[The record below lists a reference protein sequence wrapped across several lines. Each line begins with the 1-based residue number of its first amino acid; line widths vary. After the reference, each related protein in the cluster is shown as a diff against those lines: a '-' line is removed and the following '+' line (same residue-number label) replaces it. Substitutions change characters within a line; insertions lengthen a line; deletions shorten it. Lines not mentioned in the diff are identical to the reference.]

1 MHPATPRPRRS
12 ALYMPGAN
20 ARALDKARGLDAD
33 VLILDLEDAVAPDA
47 KPQARAQVAAA
58 LRAGGYGRR
67 ECVARINALD
77 TPWGLDDARALAAAG
92 ADAVLLPK
100 VESPAQL
107 DAGAG
112 IDAAGAPADLPLWAM
127 CETPLGFLRLD
138 AIAGHPRLAALVVG
152 TSDLVK
158 DLHARHTPG
167 REETLLARSLAV
179 MAARAHGLAALDGVH
194 LDLDDEAGLALACEQ
209 GRNQGFDGKTLI
221 HPRQIAA
228 ANAAYAPSPGDR
240 RRAQAVAGLAR
251 CPGQRPGRRGGRRF
265 AGGKPARAR
274 SRTRAGAGRCH
285 RRRLSAPRA
294 RPHPY
299 RRASPAT
306 ALPRRPGTI
315 RFLTRTTPRF
325 AARRQALRRAVPR
338 AGRLNSRPEP
348 HALHP
353 ATRAVSRA
361 AVPRRPAPFP
371 LRP

>member
-58 LRAGGYGRR
+58 LQAGGYGRR

-107 DAGAG
+107 DALARAL
-112 IDAAGAPADLPLWAM
+112 DAAGAPADLPLWAM

-194 LDLDDEAGLALACEQ
+194 LDLDDDAGLALACEQ

-228 ANAAYAPSPGDR
+228 ANAAYAPSPGEIAVARKRLQAWRD
-240 RRAQAVAGLAR
+240 AQACGQGVAVVDGSLVENLHAREAERVLA
-251 CPGQRPGRRGGRRF
+251 
-265 AGGKPARAR
+265 
-274 SRTRAGAGRCH
+274 
-285 RRRLSAPRA
+285 L
-294 RPHPY
+294 
-299 RRASPAT
+299 
-306 ALPRRPGTI
+306 
-315 RFLTRTTPRF
+315 
-325 AARRQALRRAVPR
+325 AAAI
-338 AGRLNSRPEP
+338 
-348 HALHP
+348 
-353 ATRAVSRA
+353 A
-361 AVPRRPAPFP
+361 AA
-371 LRP
+371 